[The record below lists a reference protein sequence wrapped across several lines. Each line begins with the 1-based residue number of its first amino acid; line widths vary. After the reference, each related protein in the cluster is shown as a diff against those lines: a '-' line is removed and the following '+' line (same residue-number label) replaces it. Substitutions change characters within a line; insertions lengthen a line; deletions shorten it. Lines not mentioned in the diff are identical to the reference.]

1 MLESIIGCVA
11 ISYIVTI
18 VIYIVINYIEL
29 HRCRY
34 RQTFT
39 IGDVMGFN
47 SDDIYWLYI
56 PVFNTC
62 TLVLYGLMYLY
73 FGIMKLIDKIINIKL
88 K

>member
-1 MLESIIGCVA
+1 MVETIISWLT
-11 ISYIVTI
+11 ISYITTI
-18 VIYIVINYIEL
+18 VIFIVINYIEL
-29 HRCRY
+29 HHH

-39 IGDVMGFN
+39 IGDLLGLN

-62 TLVLYGLMYLY
+62 VLIMHGLMYLY
-73 FGIMKLIDKIINIKL
+73 LGVMTLIEKFINIKL

>member
-1 MLESIIGCVA
+1 MSESIIGLVA

-18 VIYIVINYIEL
+18 VIYIAINYIEL

-47 SDDIYWLYI
+47 SDDIYWLYF
-56 PVFNTC
+56 PVINTC
-62 TLVLYGLMYLY
+62 TLILYGFMYLCI
-73 FGIMKLIDKIINIKL
+73 GIMALIDKIINIRL

>member
-1 MLESIIGCVA
+1 MLESIIGWVA
-11 ISYIVTI
+11 VSYIVTI
-18 VIYIVINYIEL
+18 VIYIVTNYIEL
-29 HRCRY
+29 RRY

-39 IGDVMGFN
+39 IGDLIWLN

-56 PVFNTC
+56 PIVNTC

-73 FGIMKLIDKIINIKL
+73 FGVMTLIEKIINIKL

>member
-1 MLESIIGCVA
+1 MLESIIGLLA
-11 ISYIVTI
+11 ISYIATI

-29 HRCRY
+29 RHHRY
-34 RQTFT
+34 TFT
-39 IGDVMGFN
+39 IGDLIGLN

-56 PVFNTC
+56 PVVNTC

-73 FGIMKLIDKIINIKL
+73 FGVMKLIEKFVNIKL